1 MGGRLQH
8 CLGWLLLALAAGG
21 SSPPALAQDMS
32 SAAGEAAA
40 SGESGTSEGGS
51 GGDEGPSGSDSTVG
65 YIDPAIPMNVLRFR
79 YDDAHDNNNPSRGE
93 FYFARY
99 RPFGPGLD
107 EVQHKI
113 NYQEISAYL
122 ERTFGERFSVFVE
135 VPVRLAHYDE
145 NVRMG
150 GLSDVNTGFKYAFL
164 RDADT
169 VGTFQLRTYI
179 PSGNPLEG
187 LGTGHVSMEPAFLLF
202 RRFGERLASES
213 ELRLWVPIGG
223 RAGFESQVVRYGT
236 GLRYNLYQTAQF
248 IMAPV
253 VELVGWTFLDG
264 QSNPLL
270 PSGVPVLLSAAGNT
284 IINVKTGLRLRFN
297 NSADLY
303 AGYGRP
309 LTGDVLYKE
318 VARVEFRLFY

>member
-113 NYQEISAYL
+113 NYQE
-122 ERTFGERFSVFVE
+122 
-135 VPVRLAHYDE
+135 
-145 NVRMG
+145 
-150 GLSDVNTGFKYAFL
+150 
-164 RDADT
+164 
-169 VGTFQLRTYI
+169 
-179 PSGNPLEG
+179 
-187 LGTGHVSMEPAFLLF
+187 
-202 RRFGERLASES
+202 
-213 ELRLWVPIGG
+213 
-223 RAGFESQVVRYGT
+223 
-236 GLRYNLYQTAQF
+236 
-248 IMAPV
+248 
-253 VELVGWTFLDG
+253 
-264 QSNPLL
+264 
-270 PSGVPVLLSAAGNT
+270 
-284 IINVKTGLRLRFN
+284 
-297 NSADLY
+297 
-303 AGYGRP
+303 
-309 LTGDVLYKE
+309 
-318 VARVEFRLFY
+318 